1 MNRPS
6 PSRVRVSGPL
16 EVYAAGF
23 REELSTLGYS
33 ARSAAGYLQLMAHLS
48 RWLVEIGL
56 APGEL
61 TLPQAERFVQG
72 RRDGS
77 RVNRVQQRLHP
88 SQRQTR
94 SLSAFI
100 DHLERI
106 GASTPTVETSA
117 VNTARPLP
125 PARRLARLPRSHLNM
140 PSTQPRPPPPTRDYA
155 DPDRRLGIIR
165 ASAYSRHRA
174 LVILST
180 RSRARMR
187 GLMASACPPNSSRK
201 HASG

>member
-1 MNRPS
+1 MR
-6 PSRVRVSGPL
+6 R
-16 EVYAAGF
+16 Y

-33 ARSAAGYLQLMAHLS
+33 ARSATGHLQLMAYLS

-140 PSTQPRPPPPTRDYA
+140 PSTQPRPPPPTRNYA

-180 RSRARMR
+180 RIRAKMR
-187 GLMASACPPNSSRK
+187 GLTASACPCDSSRK